1 MSTSDRPLADF
12 VAEAVE
18 TAEALGRDLVRLDTA
33 GEGEAPPA
41 VLNAVFRH
49 AHTLKG
55 LAALYGQSTMADVA
69 HAAEDLL
76 DRLRLGRLRLREA
89 VIDALSE
96 AVEVLQRLAV
106 ASESGVDAALVSAA
120 EALNVRLRQLSQA
133 PERLS
138 VDVLGRLELTAEVR
152 AVLTEYEEHR
162 LRETL
167 RRRALVWRFA
177 VRWALED
184 FDRRLPALVERL
196 TPLAEVIATL
206 PGHAVDDPTAICFEL
221 LIGSAAGEESLLAAL
236 APDVGALSVVPFRK
250 RRARVDLG
258 QLAGRPAT
266 AAEAEA
272 PLSTAEAEAPL
283 SAAEAEATLR
293 SSRRTVRVDIEK
305 LDEMMNAVGELRLIA
320 ANLQRLADGATAPGV
335 LQLPRAFGADLLK
348 DQRQMARR
356 LDALQS
362 GLLEARMVPLAQVF
376 ERLQRLVR
384 RVAREAG
391 KELEL
396 LTRGGEVELDK
407 LIVEELSDPLMHLL
421 RNAIDHGIEAPK
433 EREALAKPRRGRLTL
448 TARPAG
454 AHVVIEVR
462 DDGRGVN
469 TARVRE
475 VALER
480 GLLAPHQATDISQR
494 ALHRLLFTPGFS
506 TARSIS
512 PLSGRG
518 VGLDVVHTNLAR
530 LSGVIDVESVA
541 GLGTCFR
548 LTLPLTLAMVRGL
561 IVRVSGRTYAIPL
574 NGVVEI
580 LALGPEAVQA
590 RHGRETISV
599 RGTPMPL
606 VRLSRLFRLPEV
618 QLPKR
623 NVVVVGLAQERLG
636 LAVDELLGQAD
647 MVTKPLGER
656 LSRVEGIAGVAD
668 LGNRRT
674 VLVLDVAALMGEA
687 LGVEPGADRAALPE

>member
-1 MSTSDRPLADF
+1 MTTDRPLSDF

-18 TAEALGRDLVRLDTA
+18 TAEALGRELLRLDTSA
-33 GEGEAPPA
+33 DGEPSPA
-41 VLNAVFRH
+41 ILNAVFRH
-49 AHTLKG
+49 AHSLKG
-55 LAALYGQSTMADVA
+55 LAALYGQATMADLA
-69 HAAEDLL
+69 HTTEDLL
-76 DRLRLGRLRLREA
+76 DRLRLGRLRLREP
-89 VIDALSE
+89 VVDALSE
-96 AVEVLQRLAV
+96 AVELLQRLAV
-106 ASESGVDAALVSAA
+106 AAESGLDAHLQTAVDTLLS
-120 EALNVRLRQLSQA
+120 RLHQLTQV
-133 PERLS
+133 PERVSPDL
-138 VDVLGRLELTAEVR
+138 LQRLELSPDVR
-152 AVLTEYEEHR
+152 GVLTEYEEHR

-167 RRRALVWRFA
+167 RRRALVWRFS
-177 VRWALED
+177 VRWPLED
-184 FDRRLPALVERL
+184 FDKHLPALVERL
-196 TPLAEVIATL
+196 APYAEVIATL

-221 LIGSAAGEESLLAAL
+221 LIGSAAGEERLAAAL
-236 APDVGALSVVPFRK
+236 APDRGALSVVPFRK
-250 RRARVDLG
+250 RRSRVDLA
-258 QLAGRPAT
+258 QLAGRQERPGEVEAAPL
-266 AAEAEA
+266 AAEVEG
-272 PLSTAEAEAPL
+272 P
-283 SAAEAEATLR
+283 LR
-293 SSRRTVRVDIEK
+293 SSSRTVRVDIER

-362 GLLEARMVPLAQVF
+362 GLLDARMVPLDQVF

-396 LTRGGEVELDK
+396 LTRGGDVELDK
-407 LIVEELSDPLMHLL
+407 LIVEQLSDPLMHLL
-421 RNAIDHGIEAPK
+421 RNAIDHGIETPA
-433 EREALAKPRRGRLTL
+433 EREKAAKARRGRLTL
-448 TARPAG
+448 TARPSG

-480 GLLAPHQATDISQR
+480 GLLSPEQAADASPR
-494 ALHRLLFTPGFS
+494 SLHRLLFTPGFS

-512 PLSGRG
+512 SLSGRG

-530 LSGVIDVESVA
+530 LSGVIDVESVS

-580 LALGPEAVQA
+580 LPLGPEAVHT
-590 RHGRETISV
+590 RGGRESILV
-599 RGTPMPL
+599 RGTALPL
-606 VRLSRLFRLPEV
+606 VRLARLFRLPEV
-618 QLPKR
+618 ELQRR

-656 LSRVEGIAGVAD
+656 LARVEGIAGVAD

-674 VLVLDVAALMGEA
+674 VLVLDVAALIGEA
-687 LGVEPGADRAALPE
+687 LHAPGPGGDARLALPE

>member
-1 MSTSDRPLADF
+1 MSAPHKPLADF
-12 VAEAVE
+12 MAEAVE
-18 TAEALGRDLVRLDTA
+18 TAEALGRELVRLDT
-33 GEGEAPPA
+33 GGRDEPSPA

-49 AHTLKG
+49 AHSLKG
-55 LAALYGQSTMADVA
+55 LAALFGQTTLAELA

-76 DRLRLGRLRLREA
+76 DRLRLGRLQLRES
-89 VIDALSE
+89 VVDALSE
-96 AVEVLQRLAV
+96 AVEVSSRLAV
-106 ASESGVDAALVSAA
+106 AAEAGPDAALLARSRSLL
-120 EALNVRLRQLSQA
+120 ERLEGLSRV
-133 PERLS
+133 PERIPS
-138 VDVLGRLELTAEVR
+138 DVLAQLELSEEMR
-152 AVLTEYEEHR
+152 SVLTEYEEHR

-167 RRRALVWRFA
+167 RRRALVWRYE

-184 FDRRLPALVERL
+184 FDVRLPALLERL
-196 TPLAEVIATL
+196 APLGEVIATL
-206 PGHAVDDPTAICFEL
+206 PGHALDDATAICFQL
-221 LIGSAAGEESLLAAL
+221 LIGSAAGEERLAAAL
-236 APDVGALSVVPFRK
+236 LPDVGQLTVVPVHK
-250 RRARVDLG
+250 RRARVDLA
-258 QLAGRPAT
+258 QLAGREERRP
-266 AAEAEA
+266 EPEVE
-272 PLSTAEAEAPL
+272 LSPTESDGP
-283 SAAEAEATLR
+283 LR
-293 SSRRTVRVDIEK
+293 SGSRTVRVDIER
-305 LDEMMNAVGELRLIA
+305 LDAMMNAVGELRLIA

-335 LQLPRAFGADLLK
+335 LALPRAFGADLLK

-391 KELEL
+391 KELDL
-396 LTRGGEVELDK
+396 VTRGGEVELDK

-421 RNAIDHGIEAPK
+421 RNAIDHGIESPE
-433 EREALAKPRRGRLTL
+433 EREQLAKPRRGRLTL
-448 TARPAG
+448 TARPSG

-462 DDGRGVN
+462 DDGQGVN
-469 TARVRE
+469 AARVRE
-475 VALER
+475 VAVER
-480 GLLAPHQATDISQR
+480 GLLPKEQAPDVSGR
-494 ALHRLLFTPGFS
+494 ALHRLLFAPGFT

-574 NGVVEI
+574 NAVVEM
-580 LALGPEAVQA
+580 LALGPEAIQT
-590 RHGRETISV
+590 RGGRESISV
-599 RGTPMPL
+599 RGTTLPL
-606 VRLSRLFRLPEV
+606 IRLARLFRLPEADL
-618 QLPKR
+618 QRR

-656 LSRVEGIAGVAD
+656 LSRVQGIAGVAD

-674 VLVLDVAALMGEA
+674 VLVLDVAALIGEG
-687 LGVEPGADRAALPE
+687 LGTSPGAEGNAALSS

>member
-1 MSTSDRPLADF
+1 VSPADRPLAEF

-18 TAEALGRDLVRLDTA
+18 TAEAFGRELMRLAAGRD
-33 GEGEAPPA
+33 GEPSPA

-49 AHTLKG
+49 AHSLKG
-55 LAALYGQSTMADVA
+55 LAALYGQATMTELA

-76 DRLRLGRLRLREA
+76 DRLRLGRLRLREP
-89 VIDALSE
+89 VMDALSE
-96 AVEVLQRLAV
+96 SVELLQRLA
-106 ASESGVDAALVSAA
+106 AAAESTADAALLARA
-120 EALNVRLRQLSQA
+120 QALHARLEQLSQA
-133 PERLS
+133 PEHVAPDL
-138 VDVLGRLELTAEVR
+138 LTRLELSPEIR
-152 AVLTEYEEHR
+152 NVLTEYEEHR

-184 FDRRLPALVERL
+184 FDKHLPALVERL
-196 TPLAEVIATL
+196 APMAEVIATL

-221 LIGSAAGEESLLAAL
+221 LIGSSAGEERLAAAL
-236 APDVGALSVVPFRK
+236 EPDVGQLSLVPLRK
-250 RRARVDLG
+250 RRARVDLA
-258 QLAGRPAT
+258 QLAGRPEPSAEVEPDS
-266 AAEAEA
+266 AVAEAEG
-272 PLSTAEAEAPL
+272 P
-283 SAAEAEATLR
+283 LR
-293 SSRRTVRVDIEK
+293 SATRTVRVDIER
-305 LDEMMNAVGELRLIA
+305 LDAMMNAVGELRLIA
-320 ANLQRLADGATAPGV
+320 ANLQRLADGAIAPGI

-362 GLLEARMVPLAQVF
+362 TLLNARMVPLAQVF

-391 KELEL
+391 KELDL
-396 LTRGGEVELDK
+396 VARGGEVELDK

-421 RNAIDHGIEAPK
+421 RNAIDHGIEPPA
-433 EREALAKPRRGRLTL
+433 EREELAKPRRGRLTL
-448 TARPAG
+448 TARPSG

-469 TARVRE
+469 AARVRE
-475 VALER
+475 VAVAR
-480 GLLAPHQATDISQR
+480 GLLAPEQAADLSGR

-506 TARSIS
+506 TAKSIS
-512 PLSGRG
+512 SLSGRG

-530 LSGVIDVESVA
+530 LSGVIDVESVS

-580 LALGPEAVQA
+580 LALAPEAVHA
-590 RHGRETISV
+590 RGERESITV
-599 RGTPMPL
+599 RGTTLPL
-606 VRLSRLFRLPEV
+606 IRLARLFRLPEV
-618 QLPKR
+618 DLPRR

-656 LSRVEGIAGVAD
+656 LSRVQGIAGVAD

-674 VLVLDVAALMGEA
+674 VLVLDVAALIGEG
-687 LGVEPGADRAALPE
+687 LGTAPVAALPG

>member
-1 MSTSDRPLADF
+1 VSHDDRPLADF
-12 VAEAVE
+12 VVEAVE
-18 TAEALGRDLVRLDTA
+18 TVEALGRELVRLDT
-33 GEGEAPPA
+33 GGDGEAPPA

-49 AHTLKG
+49 AHSLKG
-55 LAALYGQSTMADVA
+55 LAALYGQGTMAELA

-76 DRLRLGRLRLREA
+76 DRLRLGRLPLREP
-89 VIDALSE
+89 VMDALSE
-96 AVEVLQRLAV
+96 AVELLQRLAV
-106 ASESGVDAALVSAA
+106 AAESAPDAALLGRSK
-120 EALNVRLRQLSQA
+120 ALLERLEQLSQA
-133 PERLS
+133 PERVS
-138 VDVLGRLELTAEVR
+138 ADVLTKLALSDDVR

-167 RRRALVWRFA
+167 RRRALVWRYT

-184 FDRRLPALVERL
+184 FDKRLPALVERL
-196 TPLAEVIATL
+196 APMAEVIATL
-206 PGHAVDDPTAICFEL
+206 PGHAVDDPQSICFEL
-221 LIGSAAGEESLLAAL
+221 LIGCAAGEERLAAAL
-236 APDVGALSVVPFRK
+236 APDVGELSVVPVHK
-250 RRARVDLG
+250 RRSRVDLA
-258 QLAGRPAT
+258 QLAGRTERVPDAEMGLLP
-266 AAEAEA
+266 AEAEG
-272 PLSTAEAEAPL
+272 P
-283 SAAEAEATLR
+283 LR
-293 SSRRTVRVDIEK
+293 SSSRTVRVDIER
-305 LDEMMNAVGELRLIA
+305 LDAMMNAVGELRLIA

-335 LQLPRAFGADLLK
+335 VQLPRAFGADLLK

-391 KELEL
+391 KELDL
-396 LTRGGEVELDK
+396 VARGGEVELDK

-421 RNAIDHGIEAPK
+421 RNAIDHGIEAPA
-433 EREALAKPRRGRLTL
+433 EREQLAKPRRGRLTL
-448 TARPAG
+448 TARPSG

-475 VALER
+475 VAVER
-480 GLLAPHQATDISQR
+480 GLLGAMEAQEASSR

-506 TARSIS
+506 TAKSIS

-580 LALGPEAVQA
+580 LALGPEALLS
-590 RHGRETISV
+590 RGGREFISV
-599 RGTPMPL
+599 RGATLPL
-606 VRLSRLFRLPEV
+606 VRLARLFRLPEAD
-618 QLPKR
+618 LSRR

-656 LSRVEGIAGVAD
+656 LQRVQGIAGVAD

-674 VLVLDVAALMGEA
+674 VLVLDVAALIGEG
-687 LGVEPGADRAALPE
+687 LGTAPGADPRAALPG

>member
-1 MSTSDRPLADF
+1 MSPTDRPLAQF

-18 TAEALGRDLVRLDTA
+18 TAEALGRELVRLDTGD
-33 GEGEAPPA
+33 GEPPPA

-49 AHTLKG
+49 AHSLKG
-55 LAALYGQSTMADVA
+55 LAALYGQSAMAEVA
-69 HAAEDLL
+69 HAAEDCL
-76 DRLRLGRLRLREA
+76 DRLRLGRLHFREP
-89 VIDALSE
+89 VMDALCE
-96 AVEVLQRLAV
+96 AVELLQRLAG
-106 ASESGVDAALVSAA
+106 AAESGPDAALLSRAA
-120 EALNVRLRQLSQA
+120 ALRKTLEQLSEA
-133 PERLS
+133 PERIS
-138 VDVLGRLELTAEVR
+138 ADVLSKLELPQDVR
-152 AVLTEYEEHR
+152 NVLTEYEEHR

-167 RRRALVWRFA
+167 RHRGLVWRFS

-184 FDRRLPALVERL
+184 FDRHLPALVERL
-196 TPLAEVIATL
+196 SPLAEVIATL
-206 PGHAVDDPTAICFEL
+206 PGHVADDPMAIGFEL
-221 LIGSAAGEESLLAAL
+221 LIGSAAGEERLAAAL
-236 APDVGALSVVPFRK
+236 KPDVGQLSVVPVRK
-250 RRARVDLG
+250 RRARVDLA
-258 QLAGRPAT
+258 QLAGRPEPPESEAGLVPL
-266 AAEAEA
+266 EAEG
-272 PLSTAEAEAPL
+272 P
-283 SAAEAEATLR
+283 LR
-293 SSRRTVRVDIEK
+293 SSSRTVRVDIER
-305 LDEMMNAVGELRLIA
+305 LDAMMNAVGELRLIA
-320 ANLQRLADGATAPGV
+320 ANLQRLADGATAPGL

-362 GLLEARMVPLAQVF
+362 GLLDARMVPLAQVF

-391 KELEL
+391 KELDL
-396 LTRGGEVELDK
+396 VARGGEVELDK

-421 RNAIDHGIEAPK
+421 RNAIDHGLEPPD
-433 EREALAKPRRGRLTL
+433 ERERLAKPRRGRLTL
-448 TARPAG
+448 TARPSG

-469 TARVRE
+469 AARVRE
-475 VALER
+475 VAVER
-480 GLLAPHQATDISQR
+480 GLLAPEQAADLTGR

-512 PLSGRG
+512 SLSGRG

-530 LSGVIDVESVA
+530 LSGVIDVESVS
-541 GLGTCFR
+541 GMGTCFR

-580 LALGPEAVQA
+580 LALSQEAVRA
-590 RHGRETISV
+590 RGARETITV
-599 RGTPMPL
+599 RGTTLPL
-606 VRLSRLFRLPEV
+606 IHLSRLFRLPEV
-618 QLPKR
+618 DLPRR

-656 LSRVEGIAGVAD
+656 LARVQGIAGVAD

-674 VLVLDVAALMGEA
+674 VLVLDVAALIGEG
-687 LGVEPGADRAALPE
+687 LGTAPPERALPG

>member
-1 MSTSDRPLADF
+1 VSAPDRPLAEF

-18 TAEALGRDLVRLDTA
+18 TAETLGRELVRLDTGGQED
-33 GEGEAPPA
+33 GEPPPA

-49 AHTLKG
+49 AHSLKG
-55 LAALYGQSTMADVA
+55 LAALYGQGTLAELA

-76 DRLRLGRLRLREA
+76 DRVRLGRLRLREP
-89 VIDALSE
+89 VMDALSE
-96 AVEVLQRLAV
+96 AVELFQRLAT
-106 ASESGVDAALVSAA
+106 AAESGPDAALLARSKGLL
-120 EALNVRLRQLSQA
+120 ERLEQLSQV
-133 PERLS
+133 PERISADL
-138 VDVLGRLELTAEVR
+138 LMKLELPPETR

-167 RRRALVWRFA
+167 RRRALVWRFE
-177 VRWALED
+177 VRWTLED
-184 FDRRLPALVERL
+184 FDQRLPALVERL
-196 TPLAEVIATL
+196 APMAEVIATL
-206 PGHAVDDPTAICFEL
+206 PGHAADDPMAICFEL
-221 LIGSAAGEESLLAAL
+221 LIGSAAGEERLAAAL
-236 APDVGALSVVPFRK
+236 KPDQGQLSVVPVRK
-250 RRARVDLG
+250 RRARVDLA
-258 QLAGRPAT
+258 QLAGREERLPEAE
-266 AAEAEA
+266 ALPAEAEG
-272 PLSTAEAEAPL
+272 P
-283 SAAEAEATLR
+283 LR
-293 SSRRTVRVDIEK
+293 SGSRTVRVDIDR
-305 LDEMMNAVGELRLIA
+305 LDAMMNAVGELRLIA

-335 LQLPRAFGADLLK
+335 VQLPRAFGADLLK

-362 GLLEARMVPLAQVF
+362 GLLDARMVPLAQVF

-391 KELEL
+391 KELDL
-396 LTRGGEVELDK
+396 VTRGGEVELDK

-421 RNAIDHGIEAPK
+421 RNAIDHGLETPA
-433 EREALAKPRRGRLTL
+433 EREELAKPRRGRLTL
-448 TARPAG
+448 TARPSG

-469 TARVRE
+469 AQRVRE
-475 VALER
+475 VAVER
-480 GLLAPHQATDISQR
+480 GLLAPEEALDVQGR
-494 ALHRLLFTPGFS
+494 ALHRLLFTPGFT

-574 NGVVEI
+574 NAVVEI
-580 LALGPEAVQA
+580 LALGPETVHTRA
-590 RHGRETISV
+590 GRESISV
-599 RGTPMPL
+599 RGTMLPL
-606 VRLSRLFRLPEV
+606 IRLARLFRHPEV
-618 QLPKR
+618 DLAR
-623 NVVVVGLAQERLG
+623 SNVVVVGLAQERLG

-656 LSRVEGIAGVAD
+656 LSRVQGIAGVAD

-674 VLVLDVAALMGEA
+674 VLVLDVAALLGEG
-687 LGVEPGADRAALPE
+687 LGTAPAADPHAALL

>member
-1 MSTSDRPLADF
+1 VSSTDRPLAQF

-18 TAEALGRDLVRLDTA
+18 TAEALGRELVRLDTGD
-33 GEGEAPPA
+33 GEPPPA

-49 AHTLKG
+49 AHTVKG
-55 LAALYGQSTMADVA
+55 LAALYGQSAMADLA
-69 HAAEDLL
+69 HAAEDCL
-76 DRLRLGRLRLREA
+76 DRLRLGRLRFREP
-89 VIDALSE
+89 VMDALCE
-96 AVEVLQRLAV
+96 AVELLQRLAG
-106 ASESGVDAALVSAA
+106 AAESGPDAALLSRAT
-120 EALNVRLRQLSQA
+120 ALRKTLEQLSQA
-133 PERLS
+133 PERIS
-138 VDVLGRLELTAEVR
+138 ADVLSKLELPQDVR
-152 AVLTEYEEHR
+152 NVLTEYEEHR

-167 RRRALVWRFA
+167 RHRGLVWRFN

-184 FDRRLPALVERL
+184 FDRHLPALVERL
-196 TPLAEVIATL
+196 SPLAEVIATL
-206 PGHAVDDPTAICFEL
+206 PGHVADDPMAIGFEL
-221 LIGSAAGEESLLAAL
+221 LIGSAAGEERLAAAL
-236 APDVGALSVVPFRK
+236 KPDVGQLSVVPVRK
-250 RRARVDLG
+250 RRARVDLA
-258 QLAGRPAT
+258 QLAGRPEPPESEAGLVPL
-266 AAEAEA
+266 EAEG
-272 PLSTAEAEAPL
+272 P
-283 SAAEAEATLR
+283 LR
-293 SSRRTVRVDIEK
+293 SSGRTVRVDIDR
-305 LDEMMNAVGELRLIA
+305 LDAMMNAVGELRLIA
-320 ANLQRLADGATAPGV
+320 ANLQRLADGATAPGL

-362 GLLEARMVPLAQVF
+362 GLLDARMVPLAQVF

-391 KELEL
+391 KELDL
-396 LTRGGEVELDK
+396 VARGGEVELDK

-421 RNAIDHGIEAPK
+421 RNAIDHGLEPPD
-433 EREALAKPRRGRLTL
+433 ERERLAKPRRGRLTL
-448 TARPAG
+448 TARPSG

-469 TARVRE
+469 AARVRE
-475 VALER
+475 VAVER
-480 GLLAPHQATDISQR
+480 GLLAPEQAADLSGR

-512 PLSGRG
+512 SLSGRG

-530 LSGVIDVESVA
+530 LSGVIDVESVS
-541 GLGTCFR
+541 GMGTCFR

-580 LALGPEAVQA
+580 LALPPEAVRA
-590 RHGRETISV
+590 RGARETITV
-599 RGTPMPL
+599 RGTTLPL
-606 VRLSRLFRLPEV
+606 IHLSRLFRLPEV
-618 QLPKR
+618 DLPRR

-656 LSRVEGIAGVAD
+656 LARVQGIAGVAD

-674 VLVLDVAALMGEA
+674 VLVLDVAALIGEG
-687 LGVEPGADRAALPE
+687 LGTAPPERALPG

>member
-1 MSTSDRPLADF
+1 VSPTDRPLADF

-18 TAEALGRDLVRLDTA
+18 TAEALGRELVRLDTGD
-33 GEGEAPPA
+33 GEPPPA

-55 LAALYGQSTMADVA
+55 LAALYGQSAMADLA
-69 HAAEDLL
+69 HAAEDCL
-76 DRLRLGRLRLREA
+76 DRLRLGRLRFREP
-89 VIDALSE
+89 VMDALCE
-96 AVEVLQRLAV
+96 AVELLQRLAG
-106 ASESGVDAALVSAA
+106 AAESGPDAALLSRSAA
-120 EALNVRLRQLSQA
+120 LQGTLEQLSQV
-133 PERLS
+133 PERIS
-138 VDVLGRLELTAEVR
+138 ADVLSKLELPQDVR
-152 AVLTEYEEHR
+152 NVLTEYEEHR
-162 LRETL
+162 LKETL
-167 RRRALVWRFA
+167 RRRALVWRFN
-177 VRWALED
+177 VRWSLED
-184 FDRRLPALVERL
+184 FDVRLPALVERL
-196 TPLAEVIATL
+196 SPLAEVIATL

-221 LIGSAAGEESLLAAL
+221 LIGSSAGEERLAEAL
-236 APDVGALSVVPFRK
+236 KPDSGQLAVVPVRK
-250 RRARVDLG
+250 RRARVDLA
-258 QLAGRPAT
+258 QLAGRPESVESQEGEAGLVPL
-266 AAEAEA
+266 EAEG
-272 PLSTAEAEAPL
+272 P
-283 SAAEAEATLR
+283 LR
-293 SSRRTVRVDIEK
+293 SSRRTVRVDIDR
-305 LDEMMNAVGELRLIA
+305 LDAMMNAVGELRLIA
-320 ANLQRLADGATAPGV
+320 ANLQRLADGATAPGL

-362 GLLEARMVPLAQVF
+362 GLLDARMVPLAQVF

-391 KELEL
+391 KELDL
-396 LTRGGEVELDK
+396 VARGGEVELDK

-421 RNAIDHGIEAPK
+421 RNAIDHGLEPPA
-433 EREALAKPRRGRLTL
+433 EREQLAKPRRGRLTL
-448 TARPAG
+448 TARPSG

-469 TARVRE
+469 AARVRE
-475 VALER
+475 VAVER
-480 GLLAPHQATDISQR
+480 GLLAPEQAADLSGR

-512 PLSGRG
+512 SLSGRG

-530 LSGVIDVESVA
+530 LSGVIDVESVS
-541 GLGTCFR
+541 GMGTCFR

-580 LALGPEAVQA
+580 LALSPEAVHA
-590 RHGRETISV
+590 KGTKESITV
-599 RGTPMPL
+599 RGTTLPL
-606 VRLSRLFRLPEV
+606 IHLSRLFRLPEAP
-618 QLPKR
+618 LARR

-656 LSRVEGIAGVAD
+656 LARVQGIAGVAD

-674 VLVLDVAALMGEA
+674 VLVLDVAALIGEG
-687 LGVEPGADRAALPE
+687 LGTAPPELALPG

>member
-33 GEGEAPPA
+33 GEGEAPAA

-76 DRLRLGRLRLREA
+76 DRLRLGRLRLREP
-89 VIDALSE
+89 VVDALSE
-96 AVEVLQRLAV
+96 AVELLQRLAV
-106 ASESGVDAALVSAA
+106 AAESSVDAQLSSSA
-120 EALNVRLRQLSQA
+120 EALLVRLRQLSAA
-133 PERLS
+133 PERLG
-138 VDVLGRLELTAEVR
+138 VDLLGRLELSAEVR

-162 LRETL
+162 LQETL

-196 TPLAEVIATL
+196 SPLAEVIATL
-206 PGHAVDDPTAICFEL
+206 PGHAADDPMAICFEL
-221 LIGSAAGEESLLAAL
+221 LIGSSAGEERLVAAL
-236 APDVGALSVVPFRK
+236 LPDVGELQVVPFRK
-250 RRARVDLG
+250 RRARVDLA
-258 QLAGRPAT
+258 QLAGRQEASADAET
-266 AAEAEA
+266 ALAAAESE
-272 PLSTAEAEAPL
+272 P
-283 SAAEAEATLR
+283 LR
-293 SSRRTVRVDIEK
+293 SGRRTVRVDIER
-305 LDEMMNAVGELRLIA
+305 LEEMMNAVGELRLIA

-362 GLLEARMVPLAQVF
+362 GLLQARMVPLAQVF

-421 RNAIDHGIEAPK
+421 RNAIDHGLEPPE
-433 EREALAKPRRGRLTL
+433 EREQLAKPRRGRLTL

-480 GLLAPHQATDISQR
+480 GLLTPHQAADISQR
-494 ALHRLLFTPGFS
+494 ALHRVLFTPGFT

-541 GLGTCFR
+541 GMGTCFR

-580 LALGPEAVQA
+580 LALGPEAV
-590 RHGRETISV
+590 HGRQGQETISV

-606 VRLSRLFRLPEV
+606 VRLARLFRLPEV
-618 QLPKR
+618 PLAKR

-687 LGVEPGADRAALPE
+687 LGVEAGERAALPE

>member
-1 MSTSDRPLADF
+1 VSADHRPLADF

-18 TAEALGRDLVRLDTA
+18 TAEALGRELVRLDA
-33 GEGEAPPA
+33 GGDGETPPA

-49 AHTLKG
+49 AHSLKG
-55 LAALYGQSTMADVA
+55 LAGLYGQATLAGLA

-76 DRLRLGRLRLREA
+76 DRLRLGRLRLREP
-89 VIDALSE
+89 VMDALSE
-96 AVEVLQRLAV
+96 AVELFQRLA
-106 ASESGVDAALVSAA
+106 AAAEAGPDAALLQRSQD
-120 EALNVRLRQLSQA
+120 LLGRLEQLSQA
-133 PERLS
+133 PERIAA
-138 VDVLGRLELTAEVR
+138 DVLGKLELSAEIR
-152 AVLTEYEEHR
+152 SVLTEYEEHR

-167 RRRALVWRFA
+167 RRRALVWRFE

-184 FDRRLPALVERL
+184 FDKHLPALVERL
-196 TPLAEVIATL
+196 SPLAEVIATL
-206 PGHAVDDPTAICFEL
+206 PGHAADDPLAICFEL
-221 LIGSAAGEESLLAAL
+221 LIGSAAGEERLSAAL
-236 APDVGALSVVPFRK
+236 LPDTGTLSVVPVRK
-250 RRARVDLG
+250 RRARVDLA
-258 QLAGRPAT
+258 QLAGRP
-266 AAEAEA
+266 ERLSESERELA
-272 PLSTAEAEAPL
+272 PPESEGP
-283 SAAEAEATLR
+283 LR
-293 SSRRTVRVDIEK
+293 SSSRTVRVDIER
-305 LDEMMNAVGELRLIA
+305 LDAMMNAVGELRLIA

-335 LQLPRAFGADLLK
+335 VQLPRAFGADLLK

-391 KELEL
+391 KELDL
-396 LTRGGEVELDK
+396 VTRGGEVELDK

-421 RNAIDHGIEAPK
+421 RNAIDHGIETP
-433 EREALAKPRRGRLTL
+433 EDREQLAKPRRGRLTL
-448 TARPAG
+448 TARPSG

-469 TARVRE
+469 AARVRE
-475 VALER
+475 VAVER
-480 GLLAPHQATDISQR
+480 GLLGREEASEVSGR

-574 NGVVEI
+574 NAVVEI
-580 LALGPEAVQA
+580 LALGPEGVLTRA
-590 RHGRETISV
+590 GRESISV
-599 RGTPMPL
+599 RGTTLPL
-606 VRLSRLFRLPEV
+606 IRLARLFRLPEADLV
-618 QLPKR
+618 RR

-656 LSRVEGIAGVAD
+656 LQGVQGIAGVAD

-674 VLVLDVAALMGEA
+674 VLVLDVAALIGEG
-687 LGVEPGADRAALPE
+687 LGTAPGSDARAALPG

>member
-1 MSTSDRPLADF
+1 MSPTDRPLADF
-12 VAEAVE
+12 VTEAVE
-18 TAEALGRDLVRLDTA
+18 TAEALGRELVRLDSPKD
-33 GEGEAPPA
+33 GEPPPA

-49 AHTLKG
+49 AHSLKG
-55 LAALYGQSTMADVA
+55 LAALYGQATMAELA

-76 DRLRLGRLRLREA
+76 DRLRLGRLRLREP
-89 VIDALSE
+89 VMDALSE
-96 AVEVLQRLAV
+96 SVELLQRLAS
-106 ASESGVDAALVSAA
+106 AAESGVDAHLLRAADAL
-120 EALNVRLRQLSQA
+120 LTRLRQLSQA
-133 PERLS
+133 PERVS
-138 VDVLGRLELTAEVR
+138 ADVLGRLDLTPEVR

-167 RRRALVWRFA
+167 RRRALVWRLN

-184 FDRRLPALVERL
+184 FDQRLPALVERL
-196 TPLAEVIATL
+196 APLAEVIATL
-206 PGHAVDDPTAICFEL
+206 PGHAVDDAAAICFEL
-221 LIGSAAGEESLLAAL
+221 LLGSAAGEERLLEAL
-236 APDVGALSVVPFRK
+236 APDTGQLSAVPLRK
-250 RRARVDLG
+250 RRARVDLAE
-258 QLAGRPAT
+258 LAGRQQPPVEPEA
-266 AAEAEA
+266 ALAPAEAEA
-272 PLSTAEAEAPL
+272 PQPP
-283 SAAEAEATLR
+283 
-293 SSRRTVRVDIEK
+293 SRRTVRVDIER

-320 ANLQRLADGATAPGV
+320 ANLQRLADGAAAPGV

-362 GLLEARMVPLAQVF
+362 GLLQSRMVPLAQVF

-396 LTRGGEVELDK
+396 VTRGAEVELDK

-421 RNAIDHGIEAPK
+421 RNAIDHGIEAPA
-433 EREALAKPRRGRLTL
+433 EREQLAKPRRGRLTL

-469 TARVRE
+469 SARVRQ
-475 VALER
+475 VAVQR
-480 GLLAPHQATDISQR
+480 GLLAPEQADTISPR
-494 ALHRLLFTPGFS
+494 ALHRLLFAPGFS
-506 TARSIS
+506 TAPSVG

-530 LSGVIDVESVA
+530 LSGVIDIESVA

-561 IVRVSGRTYAIPL
+561 MVRVSGRTYAIPL

-580 LALGPEAVQA
+580 LALGPDGVVT
-590 RHGRETISV
+590 RGGRESISL
-599 RGTPMPL
+599 RGTSLPL
-606 VRLSRLFRLPEV
+606 VRLARLFRLPEV
-618 QLPKR
+618 DLPKR
-623 NVVVVGLAQERLG
+623 NVVVLGLAQERLG

-674 VLVLDVAALMGEA
+674 VLVLDVAALIGEA
-687 LGVEPGADRAALPE
+687 LGAAPGVERSALPE

>member
-1 MSTSDRPLADF
+1 VSHDDRPLADF
-12 VAEAVE
+12 VVEAVE
-18 TAEALGRDLVRLDTA
+18 TVEALGRELVRLDT
-33 GEGEAPPA
+33 GGDGEAPPA

-49 AHTLKG
+49 AHSLKG
-55 LAALYGQSTMADVA
+55 LAALYGQGTMAELA

-76 DRLRLGRLRLREA
+76 DRLRLGRLPLREP
-89 VIDALSE
+89 VMDALSE
-96 AVEVLQRLAV
+96 AVELLQRLAV
-106 ASESGVDAALVSAA
+106 AAESAPDAALLGRSK
-120 EALNVRLRQLSQA
+120 ALLERLEQLSQA
-133 PERLS
+133 PERVS
-138 VDVLGRLELTAEVR
+138 ADVLTKLELSDEVR

-167 RRRALVWRFA
+167 RRRALVWRYT

-184 FDRRLPALVERL
+184 FDKRLPALVERL
-196 TPLAEVIATL
+196 APMAEVIATL
-206 PGHAVDDPTAICFEL
+206 PGHAVDDPQSICFEL
-221 LIGSAAGEESLLAAL
+221 LIGCAAGEERLAAAL
-236 APDVGALSVVPFRK
+236 APDVGELSVVPVHK
-250 RRARVDLG
+250 RRPRVDLA
-258 QLAGRPAT
+258 QLAGRAGVPDAEMGLLP
-266 AAEAEA
+266 AEAEG
-272 PLSTAEAEAPL
+272 P
-283 SAAEAEATLR
+283 LR
-293 SSRRTVRVDIEK
+293 SSSRTVRVDIER
-305 LDEMMNAVGELRLIA
+305 LDAMMNAVGELRLIA

-335 LQLPRAFGADLLK
+335 VQLPRAFGADLLK

-391 KELEL
+391 KELDL
-396 LTRGGEVELDK
+396 VARGGEVELDK

-421 RNAIDHGIEAPK
+421 RNAIDHGIEAPA
-433 EREALAKPRRGRLTL
+433 EREQLAKPRRGRLTL
-448 TARPAG
+448 TARPSG

-475 VALER
+475 VAVKR
-480 GLLAPHQATDISQR
+480 GLLGAIEAQEASSR

-506 TARSIS
+506 TAKSIS

-580 LALGPEAVQA
+580 LALGPEALQS
-590 RHGRETISV
+590 RGGREFISV
-599 RGTPMPL
+599 RGATLPL
-606 VRLSRLFRLPEV
+606 VRLARLFRLPEAD
-618 QLPKR
+618 LSRR

-656 LSRVEGIAGVAD
+656 LQRVQGIAGVAD

-674 VLVLDVAALMGEA
+674 VLVLDVAALIGEG
-687 LGVEPGADRAALPE
+687 LGTAPGADPRAALPG

>member
-1 MSTSDRPLADF
+1 MTPTERPLADF
-12 VAEAVE
+12 VVEAVE
-18 TAEALGRDLVRLDTA
+18 TAEALGRELMRLDA
-33 GEGEAPPA
+33 GGDGEAPPS

-49 AHTLKG
+49 AHSLKG
-55 LAALYGQSTMADVA
+55 LAGLYGQTTMAELA

-76 DRLRLGRLRLREA
+76 DRLRLGRLRLRES

-96 AVEVLQRLAV
+96 AVELLQRLAT
-106 ASESGVDAALVSAA
+106 AAESGPDGPLLARAQALHG
-120 EALNVRLRQLSQA
+120 RLEQLSQA
-133 PERLS
+133 PERISADL
-138 VDVLGRLELTAEVR
+138 LTKLELSAEIR
-152 AVLTEYEEHR
+152 NVLTEYEEHR

-184 FDRRLPALVERL
+184 FDKHLPALVERL
-196 TPLAEVIATL
+196 APLAEVIATL

-221 LIGSAAGEESLLAAL
+221 LIGSSAGEERLMAAL
-236 APDVGALSVVPFRK
+236 KPDVGQLTVVPVRK

-258 QLAGRPAT
+258 QLAGRPEPQP
-266 AAEAEA
+266 EAEPDLA
-272 PLSTAEAEAPL
+272 PTEAEGP
-283 SAAEAEATLR
+283 LR
-293 SSRRTVRVDIEK
+293 SASRTVRVDIGR
-305 LDEMMNAVGELRLIA
+305 LDAMMNAVGELRLIA
-320 ANLQRLADGATAPGV
+320 ANLQRLADGATAPGI

-362 GLLEARMVPLAQVF
+362 SLLDARMVPLAQVF

-391 KELEL
+391 KELDL
-396 LTRGGEVELDK
+396 VARGGEVELDK

-421 RNAIDHGIEAPK
+421 RNAIDHGIEPPA
-433 EREALAKPRRGRLTL
+433 EREELAKPRRGRLTL
-448 TARPAG
+448 TARPSG

-469 TARVRE
+469 AARVRE
-475 VALER
+475 VALQR
-480 GLLAPHQATDISQR
+480 GLLAPEQAADLSAR
-494 ALHRLLFTPGFS
+494 ALHRLLFAPGFS

-512 PLSGRG
+512 TLSGRG
-518 VGLDVVHTNLAR
+518 VGLDVVQTNLAR
-530 LSGVIDVESVA
+530 LSGVIDVESVS

-580 LALGPEAVQA
+580 LALAPEAVRA
-590 RHGRETISV
+590 RGERETINV
-599 RGTPMPL
+599 RGTTLPL
-606 VRLSRLFRLPEV
+606 IRLARLFRLPEAD
-618 QLPKR
+618 LPRR

-656 LSRVEGIAGVAD
+656 LARVQGIAGVAD

-674 VLVLDVAALMGEA
+674 VLVLDVAALIGEG
-687 LGVEPGADRAALPE
+687 LGIVPGAALPG

>member
-1 MSTSDRPLADF
+1 VSAPDRPLAQF

-18 TAEALGRDLVRLDTA
+18 TAETLGRELVRLDTGGQGD
-33 GEGEAPPA
+33 GEPPPA

-49 AHTLKG
+49 AHSLKG
-55 LAALYGQSTMADVA
+55 LAALYGQGTLAELA

-76 DRLRLGRLRLREA
+76 DRLRLGRLRLREP
-89 VIDALSE
+89 VMDALSE
-96 AVEVLQRLAV
+96 AVELFQRLAT
-106 ASESGVDAALVSAA
+106 AAESGPDAALLARSKGLL
-120 EALNVRLRQLSQA
+120 ERLEQLSQA
-133 PERLS
+133 PERIAA
-138 VDVLGRLELTAEVR
+138 DVLTKLELSSEIR

-167 RRRALVWRFA
+167 RRRALVWRFE
-177 VRWALED
+177 VRWTLED
-184 FDRRLPALVERL
+184 FDQRLPALVERL
-196 TPLAEVIATL
+196 APIAEVIATL
-206 PGHAVDDPTAICFEL
+206 PGHAPEDPTAICFEL
-221 LIGSAAGEESLLAAL
+221 LIGSAAGEERLAAAL
-236 APDVGALSVVPFRK
+236 KPDHGQLSVVPVRK
-250 RRARVDLG
+250 RRARVDLA
-258 QLAGRPAT
+258 QLAGREERRPE
-266 AAEAEA
+266 AEAETL
-272 PLSTAEAEAPL
+272 PAEAEGP
-283 SAAEAEATLR
+283 LR
-293 SSRRTVRVDIEK
+293 SASRTVRVDIER
-305 LDEMMNAVGELRLIA
+305 LDAMMNAVGELRLIA

-335 LQLPRAFGADLLK
+335 VQLPRAFGADLLK

-362 GLLEARMVPLAQVF
+362 GLLDARMVPLAQVF

-391 KELEL
+391 KELDL
-396 LTRGGEVELDK
+396 VTRGGEVELDK

-421 RNAIDHGIEAPK
+421 RNAIDHGLETPA
-433 EREALAKPRRGRLTL
+433 EREELAKPRRGRLTL
-448 TARPAG
+448 TARPSG

-469 TARVRE
+469 AQRVRE
-475 VALER
+475 VAIER
-480 GLLAPHQATDISQR
+480 GLLAPEEAMDVQGR
-494 ALHRLLFTPGFS
+494 ALHRLLFTPGFT

-574 NGVVEI
+574 NAVVEI
-580 LALGPEAVQA
+580 LALGPETVQTRA
-590 RHGRETISV
+590 GRESISV
-599 RGTPMPL
+599 RGTTLPL
-606 VRLSRLFRLPEV
+606 IRLARLFRHPEV
-618 QLPKR
+618 DLARR

-656 LSRVEGIAGVAD
+656 LSRVQGIAGVAD

-674 VLVLDVAALMGEA
+674 VLVLDVAALLGEG
-687 LGVEPGADRAALPE
+687 LGTAPAADPRAALL

>member
-1 MSTSDRPLADF
+1 MNPVGRPLADF

-18 TAEALGRDLVRLDTA
+18 TAEALGRELLRLDA
-33 GEGEAPPA
+33 SADGEPSPA

-55 LAALYGQSTMADVA
+55 LAALYGQATMADLA
-69 HAAEDLL
+69 HATEDLL
-76 DRLRLGRLRLREA
+76 DRLRLGRLRLREP
-89 VIDALSE
+89 VVDALSE
-96 AVEVLQRLAV
+96 AVELLQRLAV
-106 ASESGVDAALVSAA
+106 AAESGLDAHLLTAVQTLLSRVHALAQV
-120 EALNVRLRQLSQA
+120 
-133 PERLS
+133 PERVTPDL
-138 VDVLGRLELTAEVR
+138 LQRLELSPDVR

-167 RRRALVWRFA
+167 RRRALIWRFC
-177 VRWALED
+177 VRWPLED
-184 FDRRLPALVERL
+184 FDKHLPALVERL
-196 TPLAEVIATL
+196 APYAEVIATL
-206 PGHAVDDPTAICFEL
+206 PGHAEDDPTAICFEL
-221 LIGSAAGEESLLAAL
+221 LIGSAAGEERLAAAL
-236 APDVGALSVVPFRK
+236 APDKGALSVVPFRK
-250 RRARVDLG
+250 RRARVDLA
-258 QLAGRPAT
+258 QLAGRNQESP
-266 AAEAEA
+266 AEAEA
-272 PLSTAEAEAPL
+272 APP
-283 SAAEAEATLR
+283 AAEVEGPLR
-293 SSRRTVRVDIEK
+293 SSSRTVRVDIER

-362 GLLEARMVPLAQVF
+362 GLLDARMVPLDQVF

-396 LTRGGEVELDK
+396 LTRGGDVELDK

-421 RNAIDHGIEAPK
+421 RNAIDHGIETPA
-433 EREALAKPRRGRLTL
+433 EREKAAKPRRGRLTL

-480 GLLAPHQATDISQR
+480 GLLTPEQAAEASTRS
-494 ALHRLLFTPGFS
+494 LHRLLFTPGFS

-512 PLSGRG
+512 SLSGRG

-530 LSGVIDVESVA
+530 LSGVIDVESVS

-580 LALGPEAVQA
+580 LALGPEAVHT
-590 RHGRETISV
+590 RGGRESILV
-599 RGTPMPL
+599 RGMALPL
-606 VRLSRLFRLPEV
+606 VRLARLFRLPEV
-618 QLPKR
+618 PLERR

-656 LSRVEGIAGVAD
+656 LARVEGIAGVAD

-674 VLVLDVAALMGEA
+674 VLVLDVAALIGEA
-687 LGVEPGADRAALPE
+687 LQAPGPDARLALPE